1 MSSFSDTTDETEE
14 GGVPWERSFYHEAAR
29 AEFTM
34 ISGVAVVS

>member
-14 GGVPWERSFYHEAAR
+14 GECLGSVASTMKLPS